1 MDVRISARN
10 AAAVVGSAW
19 ILMTVSGCV
28 GFWSQ
33 MLYFGQGQMVPAEYD
48 DLSERRVAVVCV
60 SDTSSYG
67 TGQVL
72 AREVSAILRQSV
84 EDIDLVRPDEIA
96 DWIDREGWDE
106 IDYRE
111 IGRGVKAER
120 VIAVDLAG
128 FGLYEGSSLYHGRAQ
143 VTVTVYDMT
152 EKGREVFRKT
162 LSEVRFPLTGPY
174 PVGDVSEATFR
185 RAFVQVLARH
195 VTKFFRQYD
204 LMDDFGTDPA
214 FIGT

>member
-1 MDVRISARN
+1 MDVRMSARK
-10 AAAVVGSAW
+10 AALVLGSAW
-19 ILMTVSGCV
+19 ILMTVPGCA

-60 SDTSSYG
+60 SENSSYG

-72 AREVSAILRQSV
+72 AREVSGILRRNV
-84 EDIDLVRPDEIA
+84 EEIDLVRPDQIA

-120 VIAVDLAG
+120 VIAIDLAG
-128 FGLYEGSSLYHGRAQ
+128 FGLYKGSSMYRGRAH

-152 EKGREVFRKT
+152 DQGREVFRKT
-162 LSEVRFPLTGPY
+162 LPEVRFPLTGPY
-174 PVGDVSEATFR
+174 PVGDISEATFR
-185 RAFVQVLARH
+185 RTFLQVLARNI
-195 VTKFFRQYD
+195 TKYFHEYD
-204 LMDDFGTDPA
+204 LLDDFGADPA

>member
-1 MDVRISARN
+1 MDVRISTRN
-10 AAAVVGSAW
+10 VAAILGSAW
-19 ILMTVSGCV
+19 ILMTFSGCA

-33 MLYFGQGQMVPAEYD
+33 MLYFGQGQMAPAEYD

-60 SDTSSYG
+60 ADSSSYG

-72 AREVSAILRQSV
+72 AREVSAILRQNIA
-84 EDIDLVRPDEIA
+84 EIDLVRPDEIA

-111 IGRGVKAER
+111 IGRGVKADR

-128 FGLYEGSSLYHGRAQ
+128 FGLYEGSALYHGRAG

-152 EKGREVFRKT
+152 DKGKEVFRKN
-162 LSEVRFPLTGPY
+162 LPEVRFPLTGPY

-185 RAFVQVLARH
+185 RAFVQVLARQISKYFH
-195 VTKFFRQYD
+195 QYD
-204 LMDDFGTDPA
+204 LMDDFGADPA
-214 FIGT
+214 FIGS

>member
-1 MDVRISARN
+1 MDVRVSARK
-10 AAAVVGSAW
+10 ALVVLGSAW
-19 ILMTVSGCV
+19 VLTAVSGCA

-48 DLSERRVAVVCV
+48 ELAQKRVAVVCV
-60 SDTSSYG
+60 ADTSSYG
-67 TGQVL
+67 TSQVL
-72 AREVSAILRQSV
+72 AREVSSILRQNV
-84 EDIDLVRPDEIA
+84 DEIELVRADEIA

-128 FGLYEGSSLYHGRAQ
+128 FGLYEGSSLYHGRAG

-152 EKGREVFRKT
+152 DKGKEVFRKN
-162 LSEVRFPLTGPY
+162 LPEVRFPLTGPY

-185 RAFVQVLARH
+185 RAFVQVLARQI
-195 VTKFFRQYD
+195 TKYFHQYD
-204 LMDDFGTDPA
+204 LMDDFGADPA
-214 FIGT
+214 FIGS